1 MLDNS
6 LKSVLDEKKIS
17 QALRDNS
24 ASKLKDSKRI
34 YAIGDHCDI
43 RKKHSCKLENI
54 GKVRDLN
61 GKITNGYSTL
71 GTVILDEEKKILH

>member
-6 LKSVLDEKKIS
+6 LKSVLDEEKIS

-24 ASKLKDSKRI
+24 ASKLKNSKRL

-43 RKKHSCKLENI
+43 RKGYSRKLENI
-54 GKVRDLN
+54 AKQ
-61 GKITNGYSTL
+61 
-71 GTVILDEEKKILH
+71 